1 MKIKHSVF
9 NPLAGGAAA
18 LLIFS
23 GSAKAQNLFVA
34 DFSSGN
40 ITEITPDGAP
50 NTFASGLNGP
60 FALAFNGAGD
70 LFEADYNSG
79 NIYKFTPDGKQS
91 TFASGL
97 NGPVG
102 LAFDSAGDLYE
113 ADNLSGTIYKFNP
126 DGKRSTVASVL
137 FFPQALAINRA
148 GDLFVAI
155 GFSRNNDI
163 IKITPDGAQSTFA
176 TFNYSPIGLA
186 LDSAGNLFVSDN
198 DGYIYKFTPDGVQST
213 FTWGGGFGLAFNDA
227 GDLFEADALYPGDV
241 MEFTPDGTP
250 FNFASGLGFPFGLAF
265 APPPARDQTV
275 YVGNPALPFVDY
287 AQPDGVP
294 PLVIMGEYSADG
306 PLSDT
311 VQPLPRGD
319 VQDVKFYGQDYD
331 FTLYALHRVS
341 TGPNADEQT
350 FKVAAAEHFSGYNSA
365 PGAITLAVS
374 NFQVRHGDFLAFSGI
389 GPWYPQQPNDAL
401 NTDATYEDAIQPDP
415 VNDNDTAT
423 PPVPDEVFTVGVNR
437 DAAATYGYIADNF
450 GNQGRIYAIG
460 VDVKKNHDNCR
471 DDHR

>member
-1 MKIKHSVF
+1 MKTKYSVF
-9 NPLAGGAAA
+9 NPLAGGAVA
-18 LLIFS
+18 LLVLS
-23 GSAKAQNLFVA
+23 GSATAQNLFVT
-34 DFSSGN
+34 DYDSGN
-40 ITEITPDGAP
+40 ISEITPDGAP

-60 FALAFNGAGD
+60 FALALNSAGD

-102 LAFDSAGDLYE
+102 LAFDSAGNLYE
-113 ADNLSGTIYKFNP
+113 ADNLSGTIYKFKP

-137 FFPQALAINRA
+137 YYPQALAINKA

-176 TFNYSPIGLA
+176 TFDYSPLGLA

-250 FNFASGLGFPFGLAF
+250 FIFASGLDLPFGLAF
-265 APPPARDQTV
+265 APRSANDDTA
-275 YVGNPALPFVDY
+275 YIGNPALPFVDY

-294 PLVIMGEYSADG
+294 PLVIMGEYSPAG
-306 PLSDT
+306 PLPDT
-311 VQPLPRGD
+311 AQPLPHGL
-319 VQDVKFYGQDYD
+319 VQDVKF
-331 FTLYALHRVS
+331 LWPEL
-341 TGPNADEQT
+341 
-350 FKVAAAEHFSGYNSA
+350 
-365 PGAITLAVS
+365 
-374 NFQVRHGDFLAFSGI
+374 
-389 GPWYPQQPNDAL
+389 
-401 NTDATYEDAIQPDP
+401 
-415 VNDNDTAT
+415 
-423 PPVPDEVFTVGVNR
+423 
-437 DAAATYGYIADNF
+437 
-450 GNQGRIYAIG
+450 
-460 VDVKKNHDNCR
+460 
-471 DDHR
+471 